1 MHVFVTG
8 ATGFIGSAVVRE
20 LRAAGHEVTG
30 LTRSDAGAT
39 ALAEAGVA
47 VARGSLEDPEGLA
60 AAAAAADGVIHTA
73 YDHTFVD
80 MAAAAATDRRV
91 ISAIGAALAGSDR
104 PFVIASGVG
113 ITPGTAFTEDARP
126 DVTSNHR
133 VAAEVLLDGF
143 ADRGVRTA
151 VVRLPPT
158 VHGEGDGGFIARLI
172 DIARAK
178 GVAGYPG
185 DGTNRWPAVHRLD
198 AARAFRLAVEQA
210 PAGTRLHAVAEEGVP
225 TREIAE
231 AFGRSLGLPVTS
243 VPADAATEHFG
254 WLGGFFA
261 LDLPTSSELTRERFG
276 WKPEEPELIEDLDAG
291 HYFQR

>member
-1 MHVFVTG
+1 M
-8 ATGFIGSAVVRE
+8 
-20 LRAAGHEVTG
+20 
-30 LTRSDAGAT
+30 
-39 ALAEAGVA
+39 
-47 VARGSLEDPEGLA
+47 
-60 AAAAAADGVIHTA
+60 
-73 YDHTFVD
+73 
-80 MAAAAATDRRV
+80 
-91 ISAIGAALAGSDR
+91 
-104 PFVIASGVG
+104 
-113 ITPGTAFTEDARP
+113 
-126 DVTSNHR
+126 
-133 VAAEVLLDGF
+133 
-143 ADRGVRTA
+143 
-151 VVRLPPT
+151 RLPPT

-210 PAGTRLHAVAEEGVP
+210 PAGSRLHAVAEEGVP

-243 VPADAATEHFG
+243 VPAAAATEHFG

-291 HYFQR
+291 HYFRRR